1 MSFIS
6 GSTEQTVSHKDST
19 ESIQDMMK
27 RSAADDGYR
36 SPTAADEGQEGYA
49 ETAAYPSKIFL
60 KLVVDKWFKV
70 KYYIRVA

>member
-1 MSFIS
+1 
-6 GSTEQTVSHKDST
+6 
-19 ESIQDMMK
+19 MK